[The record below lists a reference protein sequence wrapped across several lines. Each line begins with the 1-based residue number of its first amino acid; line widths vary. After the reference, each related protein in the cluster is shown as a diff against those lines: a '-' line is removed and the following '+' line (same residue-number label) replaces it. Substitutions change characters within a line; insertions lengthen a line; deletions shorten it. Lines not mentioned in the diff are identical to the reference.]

1 MECPLLLTL
10 DEPIE
15 VLDEASS
22 PILQNQQ
29 DFLKSL
35 LFSSDGRAVLTSTES
50 KQALIYRIDDA
61 SLQKHQY
68 YVSQGSISSKVCSQ
82 DDNLNANLSSSS
94 IAACPSLSLEKTISI
109 GESIYDLK
117 WSPNSNTATSQRFL
131 ATSSDHPI
139 QLWDVETASVFCSYN
154 AYNHLDEL
162 DTAVSLALNATSDRV
177 YGGYNRMIR
186 LGTTNQPTILF
197 NRIALDHLCMH
208 ALRDDLVVVGHL
220 TSSTQERSAPSRCLP
235 PTPAGRLTVRRASC
249 PHWPSIRTSP
259 AHMLRDPLRTV

>member
-1 MECPLLLTL
+1 MECPLLLTFG
-10 DEPIE
+10 EPIE
-15 VLDEASS
+15 VLDEASL
-22 PILQNQQ
+22 PIIHNQQ

-35 LFSSDGRAVLTSTES
+35 LFSSDGRAVLASTES
-50 KQALIYRIDDA
+50 KQALIYRIDDE

-68 YVSQGSISSKVCSQ
+68 YVSQDSSSSTVCPQ
-82 DDNLNANLSSSS
+82 DDNLNVSSCSSS
-94 IAACPSLSLEKTISI
+94 IACPFLSLEKTISI

-139 QLWDVETASVFCSYN
+139 QLWDVETASVSCSYN

-186 LGTTNQPTILF
+186 
-197 NRIALDHLCMH
+197 
-208 ALRDDLVVVGHL
+208 
-220 TSSTQERSAPSRCLP
+220 
-235 PTPAGRLTVRRASC
+235 
-249 PHWPSIRTSP
+249 
-259 AHMLRDPLRTV
+259 

>member
-1 MECPLLLTL
+1 MECPLLLTF

-15 VLDEASS
+15 VLDEASL
-22 PILQNQQ
+22 PIIRNQQ

-35 LFSSDGRAVLTSTES
+35 LFSSDGRSVLASTES

-68 YVSQGSISSKVCSQ
+68 YVSQDSNSSTVCPQ
-82 DDNLNANLSSSS
+82 DDNLNASS
-94 IAACPSLSLEKTISI
+94 CPFLSLEKTILI

-117 WSPNSNTATSQRFL
+117 WSPNSNTTSQRFL

-139 QLWDVETASVFCSYN
+139 QLWDVETESVSCSYN

-186 LGTTNQPTILF
+186 
-197 NRIALDHLCMH
+197 
-208 ALRDDLVVVGHL
+208 
-220 TSSTQERSAPSRCLP
+220 
-235 PTPAGRLTVRRASC
+235 
-249 PHWPSIRTSP
+249 
-259 AHMLRDPLRTV
+259 